1 MGQRRM
7 VFFHDPRV
15 PATAGAPKAPTLQE
29 VRWAVDSNNPNSP
42 FSKMVGQFAA
52 KKKLGRAAIDA
63 LLRYDHCCKDISFL
77 LTGPSSVG
85 KTTLVKLFADVL
97 GIPFVQISPR
107 AIKKVEDV
115 FIAISDTLSNWKTPL
130 PLVPTGRPDHYSLP
144 PCIIFVD
151 EAHALR
157 DTVQNGLLKAVESN
171 DRLLQVESGETLDCS
186 RACWIF
192 ATTETGDLFGPL
204 LNRFCEINL
213 KPYAK
218 EEIAHIVQKN
228 FPSWDLETCRLVA
241 HYESRV
247 PRKAIEFAKE
257 MFMEKRQGNPGTMD
271 KIAREIAIENNI
283 DEHGLHARHLKV
295 LKLIAD
301 KPVSKDRMALAL
313 NCGKEELERLIM
325 PPLLCETEDQ
335 PAFVTVTQ
343 AGYTITADGF
353 KELIKRGL
361 RDEEEV
367 KLRLAE

>member
-15 PATAGAPKAPTLQE
+15 PVTAGFPKAPSLHD
-29 VRWAVDSNNPNSP
+29 VRWKVDSSNPNSP
-42 FSKMVGQFAA
+42 FHKMIGQASA
-52 KKKLGRAAIDA
+52 KKKLARAAIDA
-63 LLRYDHCCKDISFL
+63 LLRYDHVCKDISFL
-77 LTGPSSVG
+77 ITGPSSVG
-85 KTTLVKLFADVL
+85 KTTLVKLFAELL
-97 GIPFVQISPR
+97 GLPFVEISPR
-107 AIKKVEDV
+107 AIKKVGDV

-157 DTVQNGLLKAVESN
+157 DAVQNGLLKAIESK
-171 DRLLQVESGETLDCS
+171 DRLLQVESGETVDCS

-213 KPYAK
+213 KPYTR
-218 EEIAHIVQKN
+218 EEIAQIVQKN
-228 FPSWDLETCRLVA
+228 FPAWDMDTCRLVA
-241 HYESRV
+241 HYEGRV

-257 MFMEKRQGNPGTMD
+257 MHMEKRQGNTGSMQQ
-271 KIAREIAIENNI
+271 IAREIAIENNI
-283 DEHGLHARHLKV
+283 DEHGMHERHLKI
-295 LKLIAD
+295 LKLIVD
-301 KPVSKDRMALAL
+301 KPVSKERMALSL

-325 PPLLCETEDQ
+325 PPMLCETEDQ

-343 AGYTITADGF
+343 AGYTITPAGF
-353 KELIKRGL
+353 DELVKRGL
-361 RDEEEV
+361 KDPADI
-367 KLRLAE
+367 RLKIAE